1 MTPEVADH
9 KKLEEILIEMKNRR
23 VFLADVA
30 EMLLSLEFFRAR
42 RPDDDS
48 SSTFLDAQLRASGEA
63 SDGVWQEFILQWSIL
78 PGVTEHLEQVR
89 RSDDLLRA
97 PRTWFLILLNGVKS
111 FSMKRR
117 SWARDDGEICSKMEI
132 LV

>member
-42 RPDDDS
+42 RPDDVS

-97 PRTWFLILLNGVKS
+97 PRTWFLILKL
-111 FSMKRR
+111 
-117 SWARDDGEICSKMEI
+117 A
-132 LV
+132 L

>member
-23 VFLADVA
+23 VFRADVA

-42 RPDDDS
+42 RPAWPDDDS
-48 SSTFLDAQLRASGEA
+48 SSTFLDLQLRASGEA
-63 SDGVWQEFILQWSIL
+63 SDGVWQEFILQWNIL

-97 PRTWFLILLNGVKS
+97 PRTWFLILFVC
-111 FSMKRR
+111 
-117 SWARDDGEICSKMEI
+117 ICHQHDNRVVLMANTDEKEI